1 MPLKTRRRNSMEENV
16 IKELDTLKGMLNN
29 WKRGF
34 LSWAS
39 PDGDN
44 EYVLLEFQEEINS
57 QLYPYVTRLL
67 ETQYLS
73 QSEATEFMDYCYGQV
88 EDLRDQLNKVETNES
103 KKEV

>member
-1 MPLKTRRRNSMEENV
+1 MEENV
-16 IKELDTLKGMLNN
+16 IIELDTLKGMLNN

-44 EYVLLEFQEEINS
+44 EYVLLEFQEEIQA

-67 ETQYLS
+67 ETQHLS
-73 QSEATEFMDYCYGQV
+73 QSEAKEFMDYCYSQV
-88 EDLRDQLNKVETNES
+88 EDLRDQLNKAETNES